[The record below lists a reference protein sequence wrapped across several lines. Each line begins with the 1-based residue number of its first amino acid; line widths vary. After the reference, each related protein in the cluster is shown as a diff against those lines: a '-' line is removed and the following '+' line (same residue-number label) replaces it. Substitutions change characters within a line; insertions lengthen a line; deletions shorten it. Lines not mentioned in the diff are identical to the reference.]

1 VAIDPDVGDL
11 ILLLL
16 ALCAVAY
23 LVYRSRLAAVRL
35 RRSQRLY
42 QDLVELLPVGIYLDK
57 PNEEATNIYSNPALV
72 AMFGYPA
79 EAWQDPNFFQSILH
93 PSDRGDVV
101 GHNLP
106 NDTEPF
112 EETYRLR
119 AADGS
124 YRWILDR
131 GILVSDDRGRPQHVQ
146 GVLLDITAQ
155 KELEAAAVVASR
167 RYQSL
172 VENLPLV
179 TYVEDARDIG
189 TTVYISPQVE
199 TLLGYPVERWL
210 SQRDFF
216 FTVLDPAFHE
226 RIEDGRTRPRTTQ
239 EFRLFA
245 ADGTE
250 RWIHSDRIT
259 VYDADGNPLF
269 VQGLWIDL
277 TEKRDLEQR
286 LAQQDRLDAVGQLA
300 AGIAHNFNNML
311 VAIRGYAELAAAR
324 PSLAAARSDVEVV
337 IETAERAADIV
348 RHLLAFSRRQVL
360 EPRPTDLRSVLAD
373 LLSLLGQLLGSS
385 VEIALDAPEDPV
397 VAHVD
402 RAQLEQAIVNLAI
415 NARDAMPDG
424 GTLTIVLREREQ
436 ENDILIS
443 VSDTGAGIGAEDAS
457 RIFNPFFT
465 TKAQGSGLG
474 LATAHGTISQSGG
487 ELRLAHT
494 APGRGTTFEISLPRA
509 ASAAVAA

>member
-1 VAIDPDVGDL
+1 MGIARDGVDL
-11 ILLLL
+11 ISLLI
-16 ALCAVAY
+16 AAFAVGF
-23 LVYRSRLAAVRL
+23 LVHRARRDSARL
-35 RRSQRLY
+35 RRSQQLY
-42 QDLVELLPVGIYLDK
+42 RDLVELLPVGLYLDE
-57 PNEEATNIYSNPALV
+57 PTEAATNIYSNPALV
-72 AMFGYPA
+72 AMLGYPT
-79 EAWQDPNFFQSILH
+79 EEWRSPNFFQSILH
-93 PSDRGDVV
+93 PDDRNIV
-101 GHNLP
+101 GHHEP
-106 NDTEPF
+106 GDTEPY

-119 AADGS
+119 RADGK

-131 GILVSDDRGRPQHVQ
+131 GILVCDDKGRPQHVQ
-146 GVLLDITAQ
+146 GVFLDITEQ

-179 TYVEDARDIG
+179 TYIEDARDIG

-199 TLLGYPVERWL
+199 TLLGYPAERWL
-210 SQRDFF
+210 SERDFF
-216 FTVLDPAFHE
+216 FRLLDPAFHE
-226 RIEDGRTRPRTTQ
+226 RIRNLRGQPQTTQ

-245 ADGTE
+245 ADGSE
-250 RWIHSDRIT
+250 RWIHSERTT
-259 VYDADGNPLF
+259 VSDADGNPLF

-324 PSLAAARSDVEVV
+324 PSLPAARSDVKVV

-360 EPRPTDLRSVLAD
+360 EPRPTDLRAVMEE
-373 LLSLLGQLLGSS
+373 LLSLLGQLLGSRI
-385 VEIALDAPEDPV
+385 EIVLDAPELPV

-415 NARDAMPDG
+415 NARDAMPEG
-424 GTLTIVLREREQ
+424 GSLTIALREGED
-436 ENDILIS
+436 EILIS
-443 VSDTGAGIGAEDAS
+443 VSDTGTGIDAEDVG

-465 TKAQGSGLG
+465 TKANGSGLG

-494 APGRGTTFEISLPRA
+494 APGRGTTFEISLPRSA
-509 ASAAVAA
+509 APAVAA